1 MKKKKKKVMKKLKL
15 FEEFSKESFNKLEW
29 QGQVLEATNL
39 IDILYDL
46 KEVSLEYLDVRH
58 KQLNEDDEEE
68 LLEKKIVFI
77 VDLHDK
83 EVEYLGNLVGGEYSL
98 DNPDIEENLYWSN
111 DITAPA
117 GEIAEGIKS
126 EKLYLNIT
134 FCIVVGEDGNLSAV
148 NEDTANV
155 YQRIS
160 DMYPEV
166 GFDTFNP
173 WDLN

>member
-1 MKKKKKKVMKKLKL
+1 MKKLKL
-15 FEEFSKESFNKLEW
+15 FEDFSKETFNKLEW
-29 QGQVLEATNL
+29 QGKVLEASNL

-58 KQLNEDDEEE
+58 KQLNDDDEEE
-68 LLEKKIVFI
+68 LVEKKIVFI

-98 DNPDIEENLYWSN
+98 ENTDIEENLYWSN

-117 GEIAEGIKS
+117 EEIEEGFKS

>member
-1 MKKKKKKVMKKLKL
+1 MKHIKL
-15 FEEFSKESFNKLEW
+15 FENFSKEPFNKLEW
-29 QGQVLEATNL
+29 QGQVLKASNV

-58 KQLNEDDEEE
+58 THLNDDDEEE
-68 LLEKKIVFI
+68 LVDKKIVFI

-83 EVEYLGNLVGGEYSL
+83 EVEYLGNLFGGEYSFE
-98 DNPDIEENLYWSN
+98 NIDIEENLYWSD

-117 GEIAEGIKS
+117 EEIAEGLKS
-126 EKLYLNIT
+126 GKLYLNIT
-134 FCIVVGEDGNLSAV
+134 FCIVAGEDGHVTAV
-148 NEDTANV
+148 SDDTGNV